1 MEKVITGFDDVP
13 LAVKAALK
21 ASSPG
26 DMVLVFGSFFLVS
39 DYLAL
44 VAGQG
49 EE

>member
-1 MEKVITGFDDVP
+1 MAGFDDVP
-13 LAVKAALK
+13 LAVKAAQE

-49 EE
+49 GEGNG